1 MPLKELKR
9 PNQWP
14 GKPETKPSEAGQD
27 CTVEEQEGWGR
38 PAGDLCGATKAL
50 FSDICGNVI
59 VYQFLKLDKSLYF
72 PMTDLSPSE
81 YQAVIPQSMT
91 TEVSTQA
98 LQQSRVPSK
107 CLKLMAV

>member
-1 MPLKELKR
+1 MAR
-9 PNQWP
+9 
-14 GKPETKPSEAGQD
+14 EAGNKA
-27 CTVEEQEGWGR
+27 VRSRPGLYSRGAGGLGR
-38 PAGDLCGATKAL
+38 PAGDRCGATKAL

-98 LQQSRVPSK
+98 LQQSRAPSK